1 MIHILYIYVLRHTLI
16 YFFNLQVGYTSVVQP
31 VRGHPP
37 QRCAVLRAGL
47 RQPPLQLREGRRDP
61 LDSIRVPGKKN
72 VLAVNCPFFLIFFYF
87 L

>member
-1 MIHILYIYVLRHTLI
+1 MYHTYIIYVLRHTLI
-16 YFFNLQVGYTSVVQP
+16 YFLFYLQVGYTSVVQP

-61 LDSIRVPGKKN
+61 LDSIRVPGKKKS
-72 VLAVNCPFFLIFFYF
+72 
-87 L
+87 